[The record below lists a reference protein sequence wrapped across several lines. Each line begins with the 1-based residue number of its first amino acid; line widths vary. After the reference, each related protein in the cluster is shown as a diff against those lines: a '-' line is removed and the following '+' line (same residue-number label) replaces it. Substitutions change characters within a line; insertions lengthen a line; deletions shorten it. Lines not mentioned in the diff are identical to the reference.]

1 MRLVTVSGL
10 VILAATVACGGPQR
24 ASVRPVGG
32 LVEVIQDERLGVDDV
47 FEIRVLAEDGLAGQ
61 YRVGADG
68 NIFFPF
74 VGKLRVLGMT
84 PSEAREIITQR
95 LKEGYFRDP
104 QVTLTVSQWN
114 SRRILVMGQV
124 NKPGPI
130 SYVLRMTI
138 VDAIAAA
145 GGFTPLASSNSVK
158 LRREVNGQVKSET
171 YRVAD
176 IGEGRQ
182 PNIVVLPGDILY
194 VDERVF

>member
-1 MRLVTVSGL
+1 MRLVTL
-10 VILAATVACGGPQR
+10 PFVAIWVMALGCGGPQR
-24 ASVRPVGG
+24 ASVSPVGG
-32 LVEVIQDERLGVDDV
+32 IVELIQDERLDVDDM

-74 VGKLRVLGMT
+74 VGKLRVKGMT
-84 PSEAREIITQR
+84 PAEVRELITQR
-95 LKEGYFRDP
+95 LKDGYFRDP

-124 NKPGPI
+124 NKPGPVN
-130 SYVLRMTI
+130 YVLRMTI